1 MCDLFAC
8 VRYILSL
15 LEAWRAGN
23 AASRAELIVFIK

>member
-8 VRYILSL
+8 IRYFLSL

-23 AASRAELIVFIK
+23 AGSHSGLIVFIK